1 MSEISDRIMRGQ
13 YVSKA
18 ECFEHAEE
26 IERTMDA
33 YPRAMAAM
41 AEHERQM
48 QSCECEYDGDA
59 RDDGTPITYRIPNP
73 LCPVHAQDDA
83 EDADDA

>member
-1 MSEISDRIMRGQ
+1 MSILSEKIMRGE

-26 IERTMDA
+26 VERTMAA
-33 YPRAMAAM
+33 YGPAMAAM
-41 AEHERQM
+41 EAREELMR
-48 QSCECEYDGDA
+48 SCECEYDGGYG
-59 RDDGTPITYRIPNP
+59 DDGSQVRRFPNP

-83 EDADDA
+83 EDADA